1 MRWARRRQ
9 SVVYSDLPPTAV
21 ELQLEYILSILR
33 LCWDTQGVIIRMKD
47 GGDDL
52 CNVQYTEHTR
62 CANVT
67 STNLAPADK
76 AHKLAT
82 TEQSDVTSCARSTG
96 FAATMAGPFSRL
108 RLRWL
113 EVDGASTCSGRR
125 QLSNTFN

>member
-1 MRWARRRQ
+1 MRWTRRRQ
-9 SVVYSDLPPTAV
+9 SVVYGDLPPAAV

-33 LCWDTQGVIIRMKD
+33 LCWHTQDVIIWMED

-52 CNVQYTEHTR
+52 CNVQYTGHTC

-67 STNLAPADK
+67 STNLVPADN

-96 FAATMAGPFSRL
+96 FAATMAGLFSRS
-108 RLRWL
+108 RFCWQ
-113 EVDGASTCSGRR
+113 EMDGVSTCSGRR